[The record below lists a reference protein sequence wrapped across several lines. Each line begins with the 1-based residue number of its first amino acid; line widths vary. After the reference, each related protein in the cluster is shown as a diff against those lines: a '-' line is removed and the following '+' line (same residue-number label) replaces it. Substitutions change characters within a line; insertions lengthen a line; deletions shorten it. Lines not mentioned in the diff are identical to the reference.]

1 MTIVSREGEWLR
13 HHPTDAASAAP
24 SNEQPADGDE
34 AAPPKKKGLA
44 LMKLIPGPKVY
55 LVTRPAVDWEQVAA
69 FLSEEDLPPVPDS
82 IRAGSDDSSAIIEIS
97 ARLCYMSFGRGR
109 RDITDFINNLLSS
122 KDGSVFEHVNYGFV
136 FTGVSRSLT
145 HELVRHRAGFAYS
158 QRSQRY
164 VDEAN
169 ASFVLPPALA
179 SEDDETADASR
190 ILEDAL
196 ETASDSYAGLVV
208 ALEKALPRDRFEKAT
223 DRRKAIR
230 QAARAVLPNATETK
244 IFVTGNVRAWRHF
257 IEMRGASFA
266 DWEIR
271 SLALDVLGVL
281 EKEAPLLFGDF
292 TVSELPDGTKIA
304 VPEHSKV

>member
-1 MTIVSREGEWLR
+1 
-13 HHPTDAASAAP
+13 
-24 SNEQPADGDE
+24 
-34 AAPPKKKGLA
+34 
-44 LMKLIPGPKVY
+44 MKLNSSSKVY
-55 LVTRPAVDWEQVAA
+55 LVTRPSVDWEQIAA
-69 FLSEEDLPPVPDS
+69 FLLDEELPPIPNS
-82 IRAGSDDSSAIIEIS
+82 IRAGDSEAEAIIEVS

-109 RDITDFINNLLSS
+109 RDIADFIHNLLSS

-164 VDEAN
+164 VDETEG
-169 ASFVLPPALA
+169 SFVVPPALA
-179 SEDDETADASR
+179 GENGAAGEARA

-196 ETASDSYAGLVV
+196 ESASESYVKLV
-208 ALEKALPRDRFEKAT
+208 AELESVLPRDRFEHNT

-257 IEMRGASFA
+257 IEMRLGDQVSRHPGAASTAEGIPA
-266 DWEIR
+266 DVR
-271 SLALDVLGVL
+271 RLRNLRPAGRNSGRHTRTL
-281 EKEAPLLFGDF
+281 ESVGRETGIPCPTLLTF
-292 TVSELPDGTKIA
+292 PC
-304 VPEHSKV
+304 

>member
-1 MTIVSREGEWLR
+1 
-13 HHPTDAASAAP
+13 
-24 SNEQPADGDE
+24 
-34 AAPPKKKGLA
+34 
-44 LMKLIPGPKVY
+44 MKLLPGPKVY

-69 FLSEEDLPPVPDS
+69 FLSEEGLPPVPDS
-82 IRAGSDDSSAIIEIS
+82 IRAGSDESSAIVEIS
-97 ARLCYMSFGRGR
+97 ARLCYMSYGRGR

-136 FTGVSRSLT
+136 FTGVSRSLS

-164 VDEAN
+164 VDETEA
-169 ASFVLPPALA
+169 AFVVPPALVT
-179 SEDDETADASR
+179 ENVETAEATR

-196 ETASDSYAGLVV
+196 KTAADSYAGLVE
-208 ALEKALPRDRFEKAT
+208 ALQDALPKEKFEHAT

-244 IFVTGNVRAWRHF
+244 IFVTANVRAWRHF
-257 IEMRGASFA
+257 IEMRAASYA

-271 SLALDVLGVL
+271 SLALAVL
-281 EKEAPLLFGDF
+281 EVLQQEAPLLFGDF
-292 TVSELPDGTKIA
+292 TVSDLPDGTKIA
-304 VPEHSKV
+304 TPEHSKV

>member
-1 MTIVSREGEWLR
+1 
-13 HHPTDAASAAP
+13 
-24 SNEQPADGDE
+24 
-34 AAPPKKKGLA
+34 
-44 LMKLIPGPKVY
+44 MKLNSSSKVY
-55 LVTRPAVDWEQVAA
+55 LVTRPSVDWEQIAA
-69 FLSEEDLPPVPDS
+69 FLLDEELPPIPDS
-82 IRAGSDDSSAIIEIS
+82 IRAGQSEAEAIIEVS

-109 RDITDFINNLLSS
+109 RDISAFIHNLLSS

-164 VDEAN
+164 VDETEG
-169 ASFVLPPALA
+169 SFVIPPALA
-179 SEDDETADASR
+179 GENGAAGEARA

-196 ETASDSYAGLVV
+196 ESASESYVKLVGE
-208 ALEKALPRDRFEKAT
+208 LESVLPRDRFEHNT

-230 QAARAVLPNATETK
+230 QTARAVLPNATETK

-257 IEMRGASFA
+257 IEMRGAPFA

-271 SLALDVLGVL
+271 SLAIQVLHL
-281 EKEAPLLFGDF
+281 LQKESPLMFGDF
-292 TVSELPDGTKIA
+292 EISDLPDGTQVA
-304 VPEHSKV
+304 TPEYSKV